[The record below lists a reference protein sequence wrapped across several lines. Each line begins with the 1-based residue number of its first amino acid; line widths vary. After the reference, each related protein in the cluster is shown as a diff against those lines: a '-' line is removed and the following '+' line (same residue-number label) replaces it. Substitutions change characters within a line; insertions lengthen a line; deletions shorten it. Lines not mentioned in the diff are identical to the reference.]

1 MAKNI
6 GIIVLIAFAIWNW
19 ELIAGLGILGLLFGI
34 YVLFKAIF

>member
-6 GIIVLIAFAIWNW
+6 GIIILIAFAIWNW
-19 ELIAGLGILGLLFGI
+19 ELIASLGILALLFGI